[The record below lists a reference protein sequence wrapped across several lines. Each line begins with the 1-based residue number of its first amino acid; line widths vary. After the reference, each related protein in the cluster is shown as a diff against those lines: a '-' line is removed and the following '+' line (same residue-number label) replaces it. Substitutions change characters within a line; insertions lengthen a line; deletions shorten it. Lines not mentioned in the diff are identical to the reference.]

1 MTLSLANKHV
11 LLGITGSI
19 AAYKSP
25 DLVRRLREI
34 GAEVRVVM
42 TENAK
47 RFITPLTLQAVSGY
61 PVHDDLFDV
70 HAEAAMGHIELA
82 RWADIILIAPATA
95 DFMARLS
102 HGHADDLLTTLC
114 LATRAPVALAPAM
127 NQAMW
132 IHPRTQENAALLANQ
147 HIKVLGTNQ
156 GSQACGDVGPGRML
170 EPSEIIEKV
179 FPLLLSGE
187 LVNCRVLITAGPT
200 HEALDPV
207 RYLTNGSSGKM
218 GYALAQAAQL
228 AGAKVL
234 LVSGPVALKP
244 PAQVKCINVVTA
256 QEMYDAVMRN
266 IDDCDI
272 LLGVAAVSDYR
283 SQHVAP
289 QKIKKSTESLK
300 INLAPNPDI
309 VQAVGALKRR
319 PFIVGFAAETE
330 DLEVQARQK
339 REDKKMDIIVGNVVG
354 KDYGMGSDDNEVL
367 VITASQATHFPK
379 LSKHKLA
386 PKLISLI
393 ASEFKKSQIGKKK

>member
-82 RWADIILIAPATA
+82 RWADIILVAPATA

-132 IHPRTQENAALLANQ
+132 IHPRTQENAALLAKQ
-147 HIKVLGTNQ
+147 HITVLGTNQ

-179 FPLLLSGE
+179 CPLLSSGE
-187 LVNCRVLITAGPT
+187 LVNCCVLITAGPT
-200 HEALDPV
+200 HEALDPI

-234 LVSGPVALKP
+234 LVSGPVSLKP
-244 PAQVKCINVVTA
+244 PGQVKCINVVTA

-266 IDDCDI
+266 IDACDI

-330 DLEVQARQK
+330 DLEMQARQK

-367 VITASQATHFPK
+367 VITASQTTHFPK

-386 PKLISLI
+386 TKLISLI
-393 ASEFKKSQIGKKK
+393 ASEFKKSQLGKKK